1 MRDPRRILGDE
12 GENEAAA
19 YLRRIGFTILGR
31 NVRLSCGELDLVADD
46 HGVLVFVEVK
56 RRQSHVFGG
65 ASEAVDRR
73 KQAKLI
79 QLASLYLARHRI
91 RDRSCRF
98 DVVLLDAAQNGSNK
112 LQHIAN
118 AFDVRGDDL
127 RW

>member
-19 YLRRIGFTILGR
+19 YLRKKGFTILGR
-31 NVRLSCGELDLVADD
+31 NVRLSRGELDLVAED

-56 RRQSHVFGG
+56 RRRSDAFGG
-65 ASEAVDRR
+65 AAEAVDFR

-79 QLASLYLARHRI
+79 QLAALYLAQHRI
-91 RDRSCRF
+91 YGRPCRF
-98 DVVLLDAAQNGSNK
+98 DVVLLDGGPGESK
-112 LQHIAN
+112 TLRHIAN
-118 AFDVRGDDL
+118 AFDVKGDDL